1 MQEDAYLKIEE
12 LCWEGWKSSL
22 FKDLMNHLLLITVG
36 KKKKS
41 IFGISSQFLVL
52 FGGVYACF
60 HS

>member
-22 FKDLMNHLLLITVG
+22 FKGLMNHLLLITVG
-36 KKKKS
+36 EKKS

-52 FGGVYACF
+52 FGGLCACF